1 MAKKVVIVDDTKLMR
16 EGLKTLFHSQGG
28 FRVVG
33 ESSNGRDAV
42 ELARELKPDLIL
54 TETALPVLNG
64 VEATRQ
70 ITATLPNVKVIALSR
85 QGDGWLVTKMLQAGA
100 VGFLVKSCGFDELK
114 LAVHLVMKGEVYVSP
129 SVSDKFVSSYMKT
142 KMSQELTSLLSGR
155 ECEVLKLLSE
165 GRSTKETASLLNTG
179 EDTVESLRQNIMDK
193 LDMYSIA
200 ELTKFAVREGITT
213 LDG

>member
-1 MAKKVVIVDDTKLMR
+1 MTKKVMVVDDTKLMR
-16 EGLKTLFHSQGG
+16 EGLKILFHSQNG

-33 ESSNGRDAV
+33 ETSSGKEAV
-42 ELARELKPDLIL
+42 ELALKCRPDLVL

-70 ITATLPNVKVIALSR
+70 ITAADPKVKIIALSR
-85 QGDGWLVTKMLQAGA
+85 QGDGWLVTRMLQAGA

-114 LAVHLVMKGEVYVSP
+114 LAVHLVLRGEVYVSP
-129 SVSDKFVSSYMKT
+129 AVSDKFVASYLRRQ
-142 KMSQELTSLLSGR
+142 MSNELTSLLSTR
-155 ECEVLKLLSE
+155 ECDVLKMLTE
-165 GRSTKETASLLNTG
+165 GRSTKETASLLDTS
-179 EDTVESLRQNIMDK
+179 EETVESLRQNIMDK

-200 ELTKFAVREGITT
+200 ELTKFAVREGITS